1 MPILVLLLIAG
12 VAELAV
18 LIALGQAIGLLPTI
32 GLLVLAAVVGS
43 WLLRREGRRTLGEVR
58 EAARMRRPADR
69 EISDGMLIAA
79 GGLLIVL
86 PGFLSDVAGLLLLL
100 PPTRALVRK
109 RMMSAAEKRAKQMQ
123 DQVWLHQQRFNRAGG
138 RQGDYLDG
146 EVVDETEGDGTSAGA
161 HRGTPIILPP
171 QSVRAERLDEP
182 PQR

>member
-18 LIALGQAIGLLPTI
+18 LVALGQAIGLLPTI
-32 GLLVLAAVVGS
+32 GLLVLAAILGS
-43 WLLRREGRRTLGEVR
+43 WLLRREGRRTLGEFR
-58 EAARMRRPADR
+58 EAARLRRPADR

-109 RMMSAAEKRAKQMQ
+109 RMMRAAEKRAKQMQ

-138 RQGDYLDG
+138 RSGDFVDG
-146 EVVDETEGDGTSAGA
+146 EVVDETDDTPASSA
-161 HRGTPIILPP
+161 TPIVLPP
-171 QSVRAERLDEP
+171 RSVRAERLDEP

>member
-1 MPILVLLLIAG
+1 VPILVLLLVAG

-18 LIALGQAIGLLPTI
+18 LVALGQAIGLLPTI
-32 GLLVLAAVVGS
+32 GLLVLAAVLGS

-79 GGLLIVL
+79 GGILIVL
-86 PGFLSDVAGLLLLL
+86 PGFLSDIAGLLLLL

-109 RMMSAAEKRAKQMQ
+109 RMMRAAEKRAKQMQ
-123 DQVWLHQQRFNRAGG
+123 DQVWLHQQRFNRSGG
-138 RQGDYLDG
+138 RPGDFIDG
-146 EVVDETEGDGTSAGA
+146 EVIDEDDGSASSGSA
-161 HRGTPIILPP
+161 AGTPIILPP

>member
-18 LIALGQAIGLLPTI
+18 LIAMGQAIGLLPTL
-32 GLLVLAAVVGS
+32 GLLVLGAVLGS
-43 WLLRREGRRTLGEVR
+43 WLLRREGRRTLAEVR
-58 EAARMRRPADR
+58 EAARMRRSADK

-100 PPTRALVRK
+100 PPTRAVVRK
-109 RMMSAAEKRAKQMQ
+109 RMMRAAEKRAKQMQ
-123 DQVWLHQQRFNRAGG
+123 DQVWLHQQRFHRGGG
-138 RQGDYLDG
+138 RQGDFIDG
-146 EVVDETEGDGTSAGA
+146 EVVDETDDTPP
-161 HRGTPIILPP
+161 RDTPIILPP
-171 QSVRAERLDEP
+171 QPVRSERLDEP

>member
-18 LIALGQAIGLLPTI
+18 LVALGQAIGLLPTI
-32 GLLVLAAVVGS
+32 GLLVLAAVLGS
-43 WLLRREGRRTLGEVR
+43 WLLRREGRRTLGEFR
-58 EAARMRRPADR
+58 EAARLRRPPER

-109 RMMSAAEKRAKQMQ
+109 RMMRAAEERAKKVQ
-123 DQVWLHQQRFNRAGG
+123 DQVWLHQQRFGRGGG
-138 RQGDYLDG
+138 RSGDFIDG
-146 EVVDETEGDGTSAGA
+146 EVVDETDDPPSASS
-161 HRGTPIILPP
+161 TPIILPP
-171 QSVRAERLDEP
+171 QSARAERIDEP